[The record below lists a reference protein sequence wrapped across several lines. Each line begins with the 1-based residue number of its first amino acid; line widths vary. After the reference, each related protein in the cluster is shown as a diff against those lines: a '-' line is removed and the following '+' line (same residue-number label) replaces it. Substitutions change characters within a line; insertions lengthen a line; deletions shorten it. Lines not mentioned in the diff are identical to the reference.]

1 MIVRIVEDEPSSHT
15 IDDGFEYPVIDEHH
29 LVEDEAVDDLID
41 DAPEDDGV
49 SVQGAGVTGP
59 SHPCKLLEP
68 APGGHKIINMIPSSG
83 SHVVFDI
90 WMGKSRDDEEEETS
104 EDFSESDD
112 YESSDYEMES
122 NSDDDKSYYKNID
135 DNVEWSGKKFDGPLA
150 VEDVCEF
157 GEEDIMKS
165 DDDFDSIK
173 GSDNEKERPHFPV
186 FNPIEIYRPTFELGM
201 IFSTRTELR
210 QSIHSH
216 AIITRRSINITK
228 NDKSRLHAKCVEK
241 GCGWKLH
248 ALKVTNECTYQRN
261 LKGFRIEAMKDVK
274 CHISSYQ
281 AYNAKRKAIEIIE
294 GVPDEQY
301 SLLWDFVDEVKRT
314 NPGSTVIVGT
324 DQLAGENRFDR
335 IYMCLHALRMGFLAG
350 CRPLIGVDGCHL
362 KDKHGGVLL
371 TAVGVDPN
379 NNIYPI
385 AYALVE
391 KETRET
397 WDWFLTIGQAFKS
410 ILWKAARATTVNE
423 FSRNMEEMNE
433 LDENAFQWLNDK
445 PPQNWSRSHFN
456 THPRCDMLLNNGC
469 ESFNS
474 SILEARE
481 KPIVSMLEWIMEYL
495 MTKLQ
500 KNRDRAEKKWS
511 GDLCPKIKK
520 RIHNNIEKLGDCIP
534 IKADDY
540 HYQISCFD
548 GNQYN
553 VDLNE

>member
-1 MIVRIVEDEPSSHT
+1 MKI
-15 IDDGFEYPVIDEHH
+15 
-29 LVEDEAVDDLID
+29 
-41 DAPEDDGV
+41 
-49 SVQGAGVTGP
+49 QG
-59 SHPCKLLEP
+59 LLQD
-68 APGGHKIINMIPSSG
+68 
-83 SHVVFDI
+83 FDFAQT
-90 WMGKSRDDEEEETS
+90 KSDDEEEETS

-112 YESSDYEMES
+112 YESCDYEIES
-122 NSDDDKSYYKNID
+122 NSDDDTI
-135 DNVEWSGKKFDGPLA
+135 
-150 VEDVCEF
+150 EDVCEF

-165 DDDFDSIK
+165 DDDLDSNK
-173 GSDNEKERPHFPV
+173 GSDNEKERPNFPV

-210 QSIHSH
+210 QAIHSH

-248 ALKVTNECTYQRN
+248 ALKVTNECTYQVRTYGPDHSCGMSFHVKNLKSKWLSSKYLDKFKCDPKRN

-281 AYNAKRKAIEIIE
+281 AYNAKRKAIEMIE
-294 GVPDEQY
+294 GVLDEQY

-335 IYMCLHALRMGFLAG
+335 IYVFACFENGDYEWTFISDKQKGLIQAFEVVFHNSDHRFCVRHMHSNFENAGF
-350 CRPLIGVDGCHL
+350 R
-362 KDKHGGVLL
+362 
-371 TAVGVDPN
+371 
-379 NNIYPI
+379 
-385 AYALVE
+385 
-391 KETRET
+391 
-397 WDWFLTIGQAFKS
+397 GQAFKS
-410 ILWKAARATTVNE
+410 ILWKAARATTLNE

-433 LDENAFQWLNDK
+433 LDENAFQWLNDN

-456 THPRCDMLLNNGC
+456 TYPRCDMLLNNGC

-500 KNRDRAEKKWS
+500 KNRDRAE
-511 GDLCPKIKK
+511 
-520 RIHNNIEKLGDCIP
+520 
-534 IKADDY
+534 
-540 HYQISCFD
+540 
-548 GNQYN
+548 
-553 VDLNE
+553 